1 MNMKVKDPYLKP
13 VIFGGLLIT
22 MLSVIFAPAIFLWS
36 IIGGYLA
43 VRIANKITK
52 EIPSIIDG
60 LFLGL
65 FSGIIGGT
73 CLDILTLAFF
83 SSSDNQHL
91 LIRTLEKNW
100 PKKADPLP
108 NFSELL
114 PALFLT
120 TSVFMIIIT
129 VLFAIVGGYIGVLI
143 SRHKNKIIK

>member
-1 MNMKVKDPYLKP
+1 MKDPYLKP

-22 MLSVIFAPAIFLWS
+22 MLSIIFAPAIFLWA
-36 IIGGYLA
+36 IIGGYVA

-52 EIPSIIDG
+52 EVISTRDG

-73 CLDILTLAFF
+73 CLDILTLVSFRA
-83 SSSDNQHL
+83 SDNQQM

-100 PKKADPLP
+100 PKEASQMP
-108 NFSELL
+108 NFPELL

-120 TSVFMIIIT
+120 TSIVVIIIT
-129 VLFAIVGGYIGVLI
+129 ILFSLIGGYSGVLI
-143 SRHKNKIIK
+143 SRRKSKTNNSL

>member
-1 MNMKVKDPYLKP
+1 MKDPYLKP

-36 IIGGYLA
+36 IIGGYVT

-52 EIPSIIDG
+52 EIVPILDG

-65 FSGIIGGT
+65 FSGIIGGA
-73 CLDILTLAFF
+73 CLDILTLISFK
-83 SSSDNQHL
+83 SSDNQRL

-100 PKKADPLP
+100 PKEMTQMP
-108 NFSELL
+108 NLSELL

-120 TSVFMIIIT
+120 TSIFVIVIT
-129 VLFAIVGGYIGVLI
+129 MLFAVIGGYGGVLI
-143 SRHKNKIIK
+143 SRRKTK